1 MDIEYEIH
9 CNLDSLVVND
19 GIHLNI
25 EYLTIF
31 KYTLGLHRNVIHR
44 YCNREQ
50 SDDVAVNFVLQERFR
65 VT

>member
-25 EYLTIF
+25 KYLTMF
-31 KYTLGLHRNVIHR
+31 KCILGLHRNVIHR

-50 SDDVAVNFVLQERFR
+50 SDDVAANFVLQERFR